1 MSTSNELNELVL
13 SETVHIYGSNN
24 QVEAKLFRD
33 RLDVR
38 DLKASRRSFLILMSD
53 MSGSSLGKRSFQDKS
68 AFLTVYVYNKANPKA
83 KRTRK
88 TTIFEFKKLPTYDE
102 NLKAAFKWHTQL
114 VRLLPGPHEPKPFLI
129 FGKKTISDSI

>member
-1 MSTSNELNELVL
+1 M
-13 SETVHIYGSNN
+13 HIYGSSK

-38 DLKASRRSFLILMSD
+38 NLNASRKSFLILMSD
-53 MSGSSLGKRSFQDKS
+53 MSGSSLGKRSFQDIS
-68 AFLTVYVYNKANPKA
+68 AFLTVYVYSKANPKV

-114 VRLLPGPHEPKPFLI
+114 ARLLKGPHEPKPFLI
-129 FGKKTISDSI
+129 FGKKTIHGKQVINLVNLSFNS